1 MIKIINLEK
10 RFKLKNS
17 TFKALDN
24 INLEFKKGKIH
35 GIIGESG
42 AGKSTLLRCLNR
54 LETPTSGM
62 IEIAGTDIM
71 SLSNLELR
79 HFRQNIGMIFQG
91 FNLLSSRT
99 VYDNIAFPLELT
111 KTSKKEIHKRVTAL
125 LEIVSLSDKASS
137 YPSQLSGGQKQ
148 RVAIARAL
156 ANSPEFLL
164 CDEATSALDP
174 KITKQILDL
183 LKSINNK
190 FNITVILIT
199 HEMDVIKEICDTV
212 THLMDGKCL
221 YSGKC
226 SDFFVTYEKKIH
238 KDSLINEKKDIID
251 SCQGKVIYLTFT
263 HSSAKSPIISRL
275 SRLLDIDVNIINGQ
289 IDKIGDIVL
298 GNLVIEIENND
309 ILLEKSLKFLE
320 ESAVETE
327 VIK

>member
-1 MIKIINLEK
+1 MIKILNLEK
-10 RFKLKNS
+10 KFKLKNS

-24 INLEFKKGKIH
+24 INLEFEKRKIH

-42 AGKSTLLRCLNR
+42 AGKSTLLRCLNK

-62 IEIAGTDIM
+62 IEIDGTDII
-71 SLSNLELR
+71 SLSDLELR
-79 HFRQNIGMIFQG
+79 HFRQNMGMIFQD

-99 VYDNIAFPLELT
+99 VYDNIAFPLELA
-111 KTSKKEIHKRVTAL
+111 KTSKKEIHEKVTEL

-156 ANSPEFLL
+156 ANNPEFLL

-174 KITKQILDL
+174 KTTKQILDL
-183 LKSINNK
+183 LNNINK
-190 FNITVILIT
+190 EFNITVILIT

-212 THLMDGKCL
+212 THLIDGKCL

-298 GNLVIEIENND
+298 GNLVIEIENNNS
-309 ILLEKSLKFLE
+309 LLEKSLKFLE
-320 ESAVETE
+320 ESSVETE